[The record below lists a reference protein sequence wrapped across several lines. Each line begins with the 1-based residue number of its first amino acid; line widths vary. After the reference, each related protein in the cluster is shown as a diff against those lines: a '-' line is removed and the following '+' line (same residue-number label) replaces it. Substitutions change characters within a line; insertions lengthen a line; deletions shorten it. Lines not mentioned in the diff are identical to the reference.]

1 MAKRKRQ
8 IDDVRRL
15 TGRWVFEMANML
27 IDESEVPMERS
38 EAMRQA
44 HLVRRLLERLGQ
56 GRVEFEYC
64 RGDGSLRRARG
75 TLARGIDPEFDAYVG
90 DGKRRDTDTL
100 NFTYWDLQKHAFR
113 SFSAGSV
120 VTIEEGGSAL

>member
-1 MAKRKRQ
+1 MCDLAN
-8 IDDVRRL
+8 RL
-15 TGRWVFEMANML
+15 T
-27 IDESEVPMERS
+27 DDSEVPMVRS
-38 EAMRQA
+38 EAFRQA

-56 GRVEFEYC
+56 GAVTFRY
-64 RGDGSLRRARG
+64 RKADGSLRRARG

>member
-15 TGRWVFEMANML
+15 TGRWVFEMAYML
-27 IDESEVPMERS
+27 IDEYVEERS

-44 HLVRRLLERLGQ
+44 HLVRRLLERLGE

-64 RGDGSLRRARG
+64 RSDGSLRRARG
-75 TLARGIDPEFDAYVG
+75 TLARGG
-90 DGKRRDTDTL
+90 R
-100 NFTYWDLQKHAFR
+100 
-113 SFSAGSV
+113 AGSNEKV
-120 VTIEEGGSAL
+120 